1 MEKTLMFAK
10 LPLVKF
16 SGRFLV
22 FALCL
27 VTVLPAARAAETDA
41 AVSVYGSLN
50 TTSNT
55 SNGLT
60 QIPANSIGGMLEF
73 RHIIRSLVGFEGTY
87 SFNPANQEYSYPVA
101 CSGASCPLAPYA
113 AGVSAVAHEI
123 TGDWVLT
130 RKIKKV
136 NAFVVAGAGIVFNQ
150 PSKGFVYSYSLS
162 ATPAFQSAPAPT
174 SSASSPVFV
183 YGVGAD
189 WALSKRLGLRFQY
202 RGNIHKAPALT
213 TALSSTNVESTTYEP
228 MFGAYYR
235 F

>member
-1 MEKTLMFAK
+1 MSAK
-10 LPLVKF
+10 LPRVKL
-16 SGRFLV
+16 SGKFLIV
-22 FALCL
+22 ALCL
-27 VTVLPAARAAETDA
+27 VTPFSAARAAETDA

-55 SNGLT
+55 SSGLT

-73 RHIIRSLVGFEGTY
+73 RHIIRSMVGFEGTY

-101 CSGASCPLAPYA
+101 CAGASCPLAPYA

-123 TGDWVLT
+123 TGDWVVT
-130 RKIKKV
+130 RKIKML
-136 NAFVVAGAGIVFNQ
+136 NAFALAGAGIVFNQ
-150 PSKGFVYSYSLS
+150 PSKGIVYSYSLA

-174 SSASSPVFV
+174 SSASSPAFI
-183 YGVGAD
+183 YGIGAD

-202 RGNIHKAPALT
+202 RGNIHKSPALT
-213 TALSSTNVESTTYEP
+213 TALSSTQVESTTYEP
-228 MFGAYYR
+228 MFGAFYR

>member
-1 MEKTLMFAK
+1 MSAK
-10 LPLVKF
+10 FPRVKL
-16 SGRFLV
+16 SGKFLIV
-22 FALCL
+22 ALCL
-27 VTVLPAARAAETDA
+27 GAVLPTAHAAETDA

-55 SNGLT
+55 SSGLA

-87 SFNPANQEYSYPVA
+87 SFNPANQEYSFPVA
-101 CSGASCPLAPYA
+101 CTGASCPLTPYA
-113 AGVSAVAHEI
+113 VGVSSVAHEI
-123 TGDWVLT
+123 TGDWVVT
-130 RKIKKV
+130 RKIKRL
-136 NAFVVAGAGIVFNQ
+136 NAFALAGAGIVFNQ
-150 PSKGFVYSYSLS
+150 PSKGTVYSYSLS

-174 SSASSPVFV
+174 SSQSSPAFV
-183 YGVGAD
+183 YGIGAD

-202 RGNIHKAPALT
+202 RGNIHKSPALT
-213 TALSSTNVESTTYEP
+213 TALSSTNVESTTYQP